1 MSTMK
6 TYTMKNEFL
15 RVFDDLGIAF
25 KYLLNGLIGGF
36 IFSLYKRS
44 KFWES
49 VRQIIIGG
57 IVAGYFTPVIVTRT
71 EMNMNYV
78 GFTSFVI
85 GMTGMVIID
94 SIYKYV
100 ASRVRKFR
108 EATIEYVKKIF

>member
-1 MSTMK
+1 MK
-6 TYTMKNEFL
+6 TYTMKNDFL
-15 RVFDDLGIAF
+15 RMLDELGIAF

-44 KFWES
+44 KFWKA

-57 IVAGYFTPVIVTRT
+57 VVAGYFTPVIIKRT
-71 EMNMNYV
+71 EMDMSFV

-94 SIYKYV
+94 SAYRMVSSKIKKW
-100 ASRVRKFR
+100 RI
-108 EATIEYVKKIF
+108 ATAEYIKKLF